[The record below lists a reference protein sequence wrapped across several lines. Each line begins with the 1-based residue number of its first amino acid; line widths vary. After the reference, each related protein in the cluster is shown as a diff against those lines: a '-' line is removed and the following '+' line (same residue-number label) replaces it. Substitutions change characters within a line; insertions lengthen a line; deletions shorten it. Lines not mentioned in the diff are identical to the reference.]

1 MRTLRTFVALSFMGV
16 LLACDVLTYLAEY
29 KAKRDNP
36 NDPGAPKVI
45 VSPSSGLVTTE
56 AGGTA
61 SFTVLLNTQPA
72 ANVTINLSSSDT
84 TEGTVAPT
92 SLTFTSGNWSVP
104 QTATVTGVD
113 DHVPDG
119 DQQYTII
126 TGPGISSDTNY
137 KGLDPADVAVTTPG
151 IIDLQFKTFIP
162 GIEKRPG
169 YHGVYAL
176 ALSPDGSKLY
186 AAHWESGMLETTD
199 PIGIYSTSDYSL
211 LNELGVGACVGGV
224 AVSPDGRY
232 VYGPAAYDGTLSRF
246 DSLNS
251 YAKATITLGSW
262 PNQLWISSDG
272 TRLVANYSS
281 TSQTLALVDIGGGN
295 FSILKTLDMARAVSR
310 GPVAFSQSGDTMY
323 VGCGTGYTTGSS
335 LLRVSLSSFTI
346 SGSCEL
352 TARVNDQSLAGVVRA
367 GGTLYVADQSNS
379 RLYTVDE
386 ATLTKTATAILPYSP
401 TAIGL
406 HPSEGYLF
414 VLYGDTGVVSVL
426 SLPSL
431 SVAATLT
438 GLNPA
443 LRDIKFS
450 PDGKTAY
457 LAHVDDAL
465 GGFSVIDVK

>member
-1 MRTLRTFVALSFMGV
+1 MGV
-16 LLACDVLTYLAEY
+16 LLACDVLTYVAEY

-162 GIEKRPG
+162 GIEKRTD
-169 YHGVYAL
+169 YHAVCAL

-186 AAHWESGMLETTD
+186 AAHWESGSVSTID

-211 LNELGVGACVGGV
+211 LEELGVGGCVGGV

-232 VYGPAAYDGTLSRF
+232 VFGPAYYEGTLSRF
-246 DSLNS
+246 DSWSS
-251 YAKATITLGSW
+251 YTRATIPLGSL
-262 PNQLWISSDG
+262 PGNLWINADG
-272 TRLVANYSS
+272 TRLIAPYNIS
-281 TSQTLALVDIGGGN
+281 TLALVDIVGNN
-295 FSILKTLDMARAVSR
+295 FSMLKTLDMGRPVSR
-310 GPVAFSQSGDTMY
+310 GPIAFSQSGNYMY
-323 VGCGTGYTTGSS
+323 VGCGGDMTGGPS
-335 LLRVSLSSFTI
+335 LLRVSLDLDSFSI
-346 SGSCEL
+346 SGSL
-352 TARVNDQSLAGVVRA
+352 GLAPGTASLAGVVRV
-367 GGTLYVADQSNS
+367 GSTLYVGDQGNS
-379 RLYTVDE
+379 TLYTVDE
-386 ATLTKTATAILPYSP
+386 ATLTKSATTILPYSP
-401 TAIGL
+401 STIEL
-406 HPSEGYLF
+406 HPSGEYLF

-426 SLPSL
+426 KLPSL
-431 SVAATLT
+431 SAVTTLT
-438 GLNPA
+438 GLNPG
-443 LRDIKFS
+443 LSDIEFFS
-450 PDGKTAY
+450 DGKTVY
-457 LAHVDDAL
+457 IAHSDQAL
-465 GGFSVIDVK
+465 GGFSVVDVK